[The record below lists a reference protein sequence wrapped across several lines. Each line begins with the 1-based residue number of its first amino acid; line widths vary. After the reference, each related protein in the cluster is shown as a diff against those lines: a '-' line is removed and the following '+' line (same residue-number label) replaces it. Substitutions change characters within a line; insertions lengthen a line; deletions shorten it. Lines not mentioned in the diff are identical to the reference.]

1 MNELKMFVKLFN
13 KHFLCSRTSLSPTV
27 EYNTEKRER
36 RLIKVDFSQLQDDDD
51 EEDHWCTSPDSSG
64 FWPQDEYQQL
74 YNKNLAAYDLATEP
88 QPSCRRYTLNVTTVN
103 TDFGSQSVPQSRP
116 CSRQSCNSSEADSF
130 CMEPEVAR
138 ALQDEL
144 TNLKPWHETM
154 SVDDRLSL
162 TLEEIVH
169 IRSVLTK
176 AELEG
181 LPPEGHIKSDVENRK
196 ICFLCLKTRFG
207 IFGPWGH
214 RCTLCKRT
222 VCSKCSSK
230 MNIPMEHFSSVPVV
244 LLSPS
249 ILCTP
254 DDDQKSD
261 TATFS
266 PSDLSKAFESRSATP
281 SEAGSLS
288 RFRAKATTIGR
299 AATVVDKMK
308 GSETVVC
315 HDCKM
320 MVLQIIRTARVNRS
334 EIRNKTL
341 QSLTLN
347 LSPVF

>member
-1 MNELKMFVKLFN
+1 
-13 KHFLCSRTSLSPTV
+13 
-27 EYNTEKRER
+27 
-36 RLIKVDFSQLQDDDD
+36 
-51 EEDHWCTSPDSSG
+51 
-64 FWPQDEYQQL
+64 
-74 YNKNLAAYDLATEP
+74 
-88 QPSCRRYTLNVTTVN
+88 
-103 TDFGSQSVPQSRP
+103 
-116 CSRQSCNSSEADSF
+116 
-130 CMEPEVAR
+130 
-138 ALQDEL
+138 
-144 TNLKPWHETM
+144 M

-169 IRSVLTK
+169 IRTVLTK

-181 LPPEGHIKSDVENRK
+181 LPAEGHIKSDVENRK
-196 ICFLCLKTRFG
+196 VCFLCLKTRFG

-222 VCSKCSSK
+222 VCSKCCSK

-249 ILCTP
+249 IMCTP
-254 DDDQKSD
+254 EDDQSE
-261 TATFS
+261 TFL
-266 PSDLSKAFESRSATP
+266 PSATE
-281 SEAGSLS
+281 SSTNLMESSSSSLSSAFSSDNRKFIEAGSSPLS
-288 RFRAKATTIGR
+288 KFRSRASTIGKT
-299 AATVVDKMK
+299 ATMVDKMK

-320 MVLQIIRTARVNRS
+320 MVLQIIRAARVNRS

>member
-1 MNELKMFVKLFN
+1 
-13 KHFLCSRTSLSPTV
+13 
-27 EYNTEKRER
+27 
-36 RLIKVDFSQLQDDDD
+36 
-51 EEDHWCTSPDSSG
+51 
-64 FWPQDEYQQL
+64 
-74 YNKNLAAYDLATEP
+74 
-88 QPSCRRYTLNVTTVN
+88 
-103 TDFGSQSVPQSRP
+103 
-116 CSRQSCNSSEADSF
+116 
-130 CMEPEVAR
+130 
-138 ALQDEL
+138 
-144 TNLKPWHETM
+144 M

-169 IRSVLTK
+169 IRTVLTK

-181 LPPEGHIKSDVENRK
+181 LPAEGHIKSDVENRK

-207 IFGPWGH
+207 IFGPWGQ

-249 ILCTP
+249 IMCTP
-254 DDDQKSD
+254 DDDQKSM
-261 TATFS
+261 ATFS
-266 PSDLSKAFESRSATP
+266 ESSKTAPKTFIEHQNNASTA
-281 SEAGSLS
+281 SEAGSLKS
-288 RFRAKATTIGR
+288 RFRTKASTIGR

-308 GSETVVC
+308 GNETVVC